1 VKVTFWGTRG
11 SLAAPGPETLHYGG
25 NTVCVE
31 VRVSDDHVVIL
42 DAGTGIRRLG
52 AALGPSTRRID
63 LLLSHLHMDHII
75 GLGFFAPLRQPDL
88 EVHLWGPAST
98 TLDLGDRL
106 GRYLSPPLFPVH
118 VRELECRL
126 TLHDVPLET
135 FEVPGFRV
143 HAALVGHPG
152 PTVGYRLEHDD
163 GVVTYLSDH
172 EPALGV
178 PHFPGRGEWTSG
190 FDLALDAD
198 LLIHDAQYD
207 GDEYARRQGWG
218 HSAIEDTIAFA
229 RLTHVRHL
237 VAFHHDP
244 EHDDATLD
252 AMFEPLRTADLPFDF
267 TVACEGMSLQ
277 LRERSGSVSR
287 PG

>member
-11 SLAAPGPETLHYGG
+11 SLAAPGPETVHYGG

-31 VRVSDDHVVIL
+31 VRGSDDHMVIL

-98 TLDLGDRL
+98 TLDLGERL

-126 TLHDVPLET
+126 TLHDVPLEP
-135 FEVPGFRV
+135 FELPGFRV
-143 HAALVGHPG
+143 DAALVGHPG

-178 PHFPGRGEWTSG
+178 PGFPASADWTSG
-190 FDLALDAD
+190 FALAWNAD

-207 GDEYARRQGWG
+207 SAEYPTRQGWG
-218 HSAIEDTIAFA
+218 HSSIEDALAFA
-229 RLTHVRHL
+229 RLAQVRHL

-252 AMFEPLRTADLPFDF
+252 ALFEPVRAATHPFDF
-267 TVACEGMSLQ
+267 TVACEGLSLD
-277 LRERSGSVSR
+277 LRQRSGTVGR
-287 PG
+287 RH